1 MKTITVQELADRF
14 SLEVLAG
21 CNHMH
26 RTIGKSRTY
35 RPGLEFVGYFD
46 FFSRKSMCRC
56 LGRKRLLTCINWIW
70 MKGSSGSEIS

>member
-46 FFSRKSMCRC
+46 FFPARACAGAWEERDY
-56 LGRKRLLTCINWIW
+56 LLA
-70 MKGSSGSEIS
+70 